1 MNDDTTIV
9 LELTPRE
16 AAVLLELTSVVSW
29 SKGDYGEEVEAICRA
44 LEEVLPD
51 GVAPW
56 SMTCV
61 GCLEPGQ
68 VFLVDQPQKD

>member
-1 MNDDTTIV
+1 
-9 LELTPRE
+9 
-16 AAVLLELTSVVSW
+16 VLLELTSVVSW

-44 LEEVLPD
+44 LEEVVPD
-51 GVAPW
+51 NTTPW

-61 GCLEPGQ
+61 GHLEPGQ